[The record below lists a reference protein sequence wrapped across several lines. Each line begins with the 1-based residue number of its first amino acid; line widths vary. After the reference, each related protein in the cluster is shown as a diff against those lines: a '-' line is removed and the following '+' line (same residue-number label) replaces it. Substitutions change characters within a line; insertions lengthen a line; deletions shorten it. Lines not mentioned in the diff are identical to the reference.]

1 MQAAIL
7 AGGLGVRLRP
17 VTLTTPKPMVPING
31 RPFLEYQI
39 ALVRSQGFDDLVL
52 LVGYLGEHVEA
63 HFGDG
68 RDWGIRI
75 RYSYEA
81 KPLGTAGAIRN
92 AYKLLEREF
101 LLLNGDTY
109 LQTDYGAMLRALTR
123 GPAAAIMAVY
133 DNADRVAPNNVSLSG
148 EGRVMHY
155 SKADHEGLTHV
166 DAGAYAMA
174 LEVVESLPVDT
185 ASSLESDVFPGL
197 ISRGLLAA
205 WPVDQR
211 FYDIGTFE
219 RLDLASRVLS

>member
-1 MQAAIL
+1 MQVAIL

-31 RPFLEYQI
+31 RPFLEYQV
-39 ALVRSQGFDDLVL
+39 ALVRSQGFDDLIL

-68 RDWGIRI
+68 RDWGVRI

-81 KPLGTAGAIRN
+81 RPLGTAGAILN
-92 AYKLLEREF
+92 ARRLLAPEF
-101 LLLNGDTY
+101 LLMNGDTY
-109 LQTDYGAMLRALTR
+109 LQTDYAAMLRALTR

-133 DNADRVAPNNVSLSG
+133 DNADRVAPNNVSLSSD
-148 EGRVMHY
+148 GRVEHY
-155 SKADHEGLTHV
+155 SKADHVGLTHI
-166 DAGAYAMA
+166 DAGAYAMGPAA
-174 LEVVESLPVDT
+174 LEGLPVDEV
-185 ASSLESDVFPGL
+185 SSLETDVFPAL
-197 ISRGLLAA
+197 IRRGQLAA

-219 RLDLASRVLS
+219 RLDLASRALS